1 MRNGRIVV
9 IEGMDKAGKTTQ
21 SRVLV
26 SALRNKGKLCA
37 SLDFP
42 DYSTPIGREIKS
54 FLDGKRDYPD
64 ETKLMLLSANRWERK
79 EIIDRT
85 LSNGTILVMNRY
97 YHSNLA
103 YGVSKNLEL
112 DWLMTLDRGL
122 PKEDL
127 CIVLEIRP
135 TISESRSKHA
145 GDLFEND
152 KDLLKNVY
160 KNYRKLAKLFN
171 WKIINGER
179 SKEEVS
185 RDILN
190 MVLKFVKI

>member
-1 MRNGRIVV
+1 LRKGRIVV

-26 SALRNKGKLCA
+26 TALRNKGKLCA

-79 EIIDRT
+79 ETIDRM

-185 RDILN
+185 SDILN

>member
-1 MRNGRIVV
+1 LHKGRIVV

-37 SLDFP
+37 SIDFP

-79 EIIDRT
+79 ETIDRM
-85 LSNGTILVMNRY
+85 LLNGTILVMNRY

-160 KNYRKLAKLFN
+160 RNYRKLAKLFN

-185 RDILN
+185 SDILN

>member
-1 MRNGRIVV
+1 LHKGRIVV

-26 SALRNKGKLCA
+26 TALRNKGKLCA

-79 EIIDRT
+79 ETIERM

-135 TISESRSKHA
+135 TISESRSQHA

-160 KNYRKLAKLFN
+160 RNYRKLAKLFN

-185 RDILN
+185 SDILN

>member
-1 MRNGRIVV
+1 MRKGRIVV

-26 SALRNKGKLCA
+26 SALKNKGKLCA

-42 DYSTPIGREIKS
+42 DYSTPIGIEIKS

-79 EIIDRT
+79 ETIDRM

>member
-1 MRNGRIVV
+1 LRKGRIVV
-9 IEGMDKAGKTTQ
+9 LEGMDKAGKTTQ

-79 EIIDRT
+79 ETIDRM
-85 LSNGTILVMNRY
+85 LLNGTTLVMNRY

-135 TISESRSKHA
+135 TISESRSQHA

>member
-1 MRNGRIVV
+1 MRKGRIVV

-79 EIIDRT
+79 EIIDRM

>member
-1 MRNGRIVV
+1 MRKGRIVV
-9 IEGMDKAGKTTQ
+9 IEGMDKAGKMTQ

-79 EIIDRT
+79 ETIDRM

-135 TISESRSKHA
+135 TISESRSQHA

>member
-1 MRNGRIVV
+1 LRKGRIVV

>member
-1 MRNGRIVV
+1 MRKGRIVV

-185 RDILN
+185 SDILN

>member
-1 MRNGRIVV
+1 LRKGRIVV

-79 EIIDRT
+79 ETIDRM

-179 SKEEVS
+179 SKAEVS
-185 RDILN
+185 RVILN
-190 MVLKFVKI
+190 MVLKFVKF

>member
-1 MRNGRIVV
+1 LHKGRIVV

-79 EIIDRT
+79 ETIDRM
-85 LSNGTILVMNRY
+85 LLNGTILVMNRY

-185 RDILN
+185 RDILD